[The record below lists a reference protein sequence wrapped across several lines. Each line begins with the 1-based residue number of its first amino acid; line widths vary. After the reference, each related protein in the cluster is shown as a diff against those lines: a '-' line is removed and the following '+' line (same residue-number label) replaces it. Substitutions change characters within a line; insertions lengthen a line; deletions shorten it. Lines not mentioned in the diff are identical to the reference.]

1 MKNEMARL
9 RADLKSDL
17 IASQRETLYIGL
29 MWLRELGTKNM
40 KVVVTENSFFGNGN
54 RFLGYFRRF
63 PSNHTY
69 AIFFLFAKDSFHHK
83 MNFW

>member
-29 MWLRELGTKNM
+29 IWLREMGPKNLRLFLA
-40 KVVVTENSFFGNGN
+40 ENSFLWPFIYYYNP
-54 RFLGYFRRF
+54 L
-63 PSNHTY
+63 
-69 AIFFLFAKDSFHHK
+69 L
-83 MNFW
+83 

>member
-29 MWLRELGTKNM
+29 IWLREMGPKKF
-40 KVVVTENSFFGNGN
+40 KVVIAENS
-54 RFLGYFRRF
+54 L
-63 PSNHTY
+63 
-69 AIFFLFAKDSFHHK
+69 I
-83 MNFW
+83 